1 MALTNRESAKLREFV
16 AFAEQ
21 LLEKYSPE
29 TEMKPKSSGKG
40 RNNGRAAAT
49 APGKAQG
56 GRVRRTGKDLLAF
69 RKMLKAE
76 RKRGVSVAELAE
88 AHGVST
94 AYIYQL
100 K

>member
-1 MALTNRESAKLREFV
+1 M
-16 AFAEQ
+16 
-21 LLEKYSPE
+21 
-29 TEMKPKSSGKG
+29 
-40 RNNGRAAAT
+40 
-49 APGKAQG
+49 
-56 GRVRRTGKDLLAF
+56 RRTGKDLLAF